1 MPMMNRVTDLLNLAE
16 DRLGT
21 DELHLP
27 DRLSKDVWA
36 HRVLNKT
43 TLNTF
48 SRYLP
53 YGIPYFLT
61 PDRKKYDYY
70 LIDEKLCESQV
81 ILGCGDIDWKQLSK
95 SNPGWGY
102 GSASYYSMFDQ
113 FNNGLTLDD
122 VAGYQMLLDHTSLF
136 KVVCY
141 PVFKPPNMIKLE
153 SALSNNIFDM
163 YKSIPIMLFVK
174 HSENLMTIPPTQME
188 MLEELFCCDVAT
200 FLYNRLKYY
209 NQVDTTYAN
218 IDLQL
223 DVLQDYMARRP
234 DSIAILKDA
243 SVTAANR
250 YQPIMITI

>member
-1 MPMMNRVTDLLNLAE
+1 MPMMNRVTDLLDLAE

-27 DRLSKDVWA
+27 DKLSKDTWA

-70 LIDEKLCESQV
+70 LIDEKLCESQE

-102 GSASYYSMFDQ
+102 GSASYFSTFD
-113 FNNGLTLDD
+113 FFSNSLSLDD
-122 VAGYQMLLDHTSLF
+122 IAMYQQLCDHTSIF
-136 KVVCY
+136 RSSIY
-141 PVFKPPNMIKLE
+141 ITFKPPNMIKLE
-153 SALSNNIFDM
+153 SVLTNNMMDM
-163 YKSIPIMLFVK
+163 YKAIPITLFVK

-223 DVLQDYMARRP
+223 DVLQDYMARRA
-234 DSIAILKDA
+234 DAVGVLKDA
-243 SVTAANR
+243 SVTFANR
-250 YQPIMITI
+250 FQQMIIAI